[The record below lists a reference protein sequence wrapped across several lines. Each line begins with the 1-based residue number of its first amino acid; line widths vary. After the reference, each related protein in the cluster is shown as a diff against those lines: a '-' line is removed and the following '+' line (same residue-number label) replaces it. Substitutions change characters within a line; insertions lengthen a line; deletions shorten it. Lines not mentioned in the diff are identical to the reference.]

1 MNLQFEQP
9 FEYRQP
15 TRQRQLLG
23 SDPYVTAEEITIA
36 SVTPSATAV
45 PPDSQVP
52 VEVVVQAGGSEI
64 PPPAS
69 MVNTNAPDDC
79 SQGRLLRADIVGA
92 NLFVRVSS
100 AVSDTSDPRCYN
112 LNTRFGTTGGRTYTE
127 VLTATTPP
135 DTGVLPIEVELV
147 GAKSG
152 TVYDSKTVE
161 VNVSSTASP
170 PPQDGGVGL
179 ITIGGGGGDDGNGDG
194 DGDPLDIPGI
204 DFPFVSDLEGSLA
217 VLVLILLLLFIVSA
231 NL

>member
-15 TRQRQLLG
+15 TGQRQLLG
-23 SDPYVTAEEITIA
+23 GDPYVTAEEITIA

-52 VEVVVQAGGSEI
+52 VEVVVQAGGTGY

-79 SQGRLLRADIVGA
+79 SQGRLLRGDIVGA

-100 AVSDTSDPRCYN
+100 AVSDASDPRCYN
-112 LNTRFGTTGGRTYTE
+112 LNTSFGMTTPPTYTE
-127 VLTATTPP
+127 ALTATTPP
-135 DTGVLPIEVELV
+135 DTGTLPIEVELV
-147 GAKSG
+147 GAESG

-170 PPQDGGVGL
+170 PPQDGDVGL
-179 ITIGGGGGDDGNGDG
+179 ITIGGGDDDGNGDIG
-194 DGDPLDIPGI
+194 DSLDIPGI

>member
-23 SDPYVTAEEITIA
+23 GDPYVTAEEITIA

-100 AVSDTSDPRCYN
+100 AVSDTSGPRCYN
-112 LNTRFGTTGGRTYTE
+112 LNTRFGTTAGRTYTE
-127 VLTATTPP
+127 ALTATAPP
-135 DTGVLPIEVELV
+135 DTGTLPIEVELV
-147 GAKSG
+147 GAESG

-161 VNVSSTASP
+161 VNVSDTASP
-170 PPQDGGVGL
+170 PPQDVGNGL
-179 ITIGGGGGDDGNGDG
+179 ITIGVPDDG
-194 DGDPLDIPGI
+194 DGDDSLDIPGI